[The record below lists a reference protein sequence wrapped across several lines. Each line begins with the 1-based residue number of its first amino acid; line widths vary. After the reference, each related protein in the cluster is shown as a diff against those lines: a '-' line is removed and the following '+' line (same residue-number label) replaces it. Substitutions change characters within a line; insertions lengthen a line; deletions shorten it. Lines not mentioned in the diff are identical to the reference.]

1 MNPSLKSALLLA
13 LVAAAASGCATLS
26 PNLDAAFGSSVD
38 EATARQTLDPKACLD
53 TDPVAG
59 LDGAAAVS
67 AVRHYKASFNAPAA
81 PANVFA
87 IGVGSAAAM
96 GPSPASS
103 SIP

>member
-1 MNPSLKSALLLA
+1 MRSSLKTLLLLS
-13 LVAAAASGCATLS
+13 LVAGTTGGCASFS

-38 EATARQTLDPKACLD
+38 EATVRQTLNPQASLD

-59 LDGAAAVS
+59 LDGPSSVS

-81 PANVFA
+81 PANVFT
-87 IGVGSAAAM
+87 IGVGSAATM
-96 GPSPASS
+96 GASPVSS